1 MEQNFLYE
9 YDFNNNNITK
19 KNDISYKIKVFNS
32 TINKLVLNI
41 KNISKTLS
49 KQIIGANHLI
59 NEIMLEKQYSKKIML
74 LFDRIGMLDDSR
86 KLLEENIKSINL
98 NINHFFIEIQKILI
112 IDNSKINNI
121 NIKEYNNNIEYKTLY
136 NNNYIG
142 QGNHKIN
149 LDDNNFFNTIND
161 FHHKNKCQNNIKS
174 NYEKYIKFNKNMKK
188 NNSSFKQFSK
198 NNSGFEKNI
207 TFNKNSNMN
216 NSKNKKSR
224 NIRLNQN
231 YQLSSNLENTFKT
244 ASAKNIKN
252 INYNSPTNKRITN
265 ENYAI
270 ILAKNIIKFL
280 NLIKEMKTKYNNKD
294 SIYDLEFKKV
304 KLFYDKLKIYIMNLS
319 KKVID
324 IYSNNNKINN
334 NVIVKNKNDI
344 KLKENIKQNNNNINN
359 ININNSVKSKK
370 VNLLIEDNINFSY
383 INSNKN
389 PKLKIIISKEISFDI
404 IKEQINHFIK
414 NIHEIHENEL
424 IIPNENKEKIDYNA
438 IITELQEKIKT
449 LTNELAKYNPEIDIE
464 NKNEESKA
472 DKEQIE
478 LLLNENQELKNQIEE
493 YKESNGISL
502 SNSKEDKEQNYKE
515 IINENESKIKFL
527 TEKIIFYES
536 KLQKYEENNK
546 KENID
551 IINLKLENSK
561 LQKDNENTKKENN
574 FLNEKIKEYN
584 IKNCFEEIL
593 PDKYD
598 IICEK
603 NFEKLCWILLRK
615 KGENEKEYE
624 SYLWIGKYMVK
635 NLDKF
640 NFLNEE
646 ESINRQIMYYISKLE
661 EKEDVIFKLKQQL
674 NNKNEKN
681 ETK

>member
-1 MEQNFLYE
+1 M
-9 YDFNNNNITK
+9 
-19 KNDISYKIKVFNS
+19 
-32 TINKLVLNI
+32 
-41 KNISKTLS
+41 
-49 KQIIGANHLI
+49 
-59 NEIMLEKQYSKKIML
+59 
-74 LFDRIGMLDDSR
+74 
-86 KLLEENIKSINL
+86 
-98 NINHFFIEIQKILI
+98 
-112 IDNSKINNI
+112 
-121 NIKEYNNNIEYKTLY
+121 
-136 NNNYIG
+136 
-142 QGNHKIN
+142 
-149 LDDNNFFNTIND
+149 
-161 FHHKNKCQNNIKS
+161 
-174 NYEKYIKFNKNMKK
+174 
-188 NNSSFKQFSK
+188 
-198 NNSGFEKNI
+198 
-207 TFNKNSNMN
+207 
-216 NSKNKKSR
+216 
-224 NIRLNQN
+224 
-231 YQLSSNLENTFKT
+231 
-244 ASAKNIKN
+244 
-252 INYNSPTNKRITN
+252 
-265 ENYAI
+265 
-270 ILAKNIIKFL
+270 
-280 NLIKEMKTKYNNKD
+280 
-294 SIYDLEFKKV
+294 
-304 KLFYDKLKIYIMNLS
+304 S

-324 IYSNNNKINN
+324 IYSNNNKINH
-334 NVIVKNKNDI
+334 NVIIKNSNDI
-344 KLKENIKQNNNNINN
+344 KLKENIKQNNNN
-359 ININNSVKSKK
+359 NINNSNINNNINNNNLVKNKK
-370 VNLLIEDNINFSY
+370 VNLLIEDNINFTY

-389 PKLKIIISKEISFDI
+389 PKLKIIITKEISFDI
-404 IKEQINHFIK
+404 IQKETNNFIK
-414 NIHEIHENEL
+414 NIREIHQNEL

-449 LTNELAKYNPEIDIE
+449 LTNELAKYNPDIDIE

-584 IKNCFEEIL
+584 IKNNFEEIL

-603 NFEKLCWILLRK
+603 NFEKLCWILIRK